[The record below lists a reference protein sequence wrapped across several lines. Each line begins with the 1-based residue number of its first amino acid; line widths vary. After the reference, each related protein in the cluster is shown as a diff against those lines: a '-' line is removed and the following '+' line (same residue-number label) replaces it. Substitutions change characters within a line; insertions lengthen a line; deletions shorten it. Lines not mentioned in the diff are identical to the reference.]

1 MACDPTPR
9 RVQGIGSDLFRLHNP
24 DACPPPGDELTK
36 CWREFR
42 AYIRQAEGFYRGA
55 KVLHWKSSPLN
66 YYYSFLNLA
75 KAVCLVQGAL
85 PAQAAAEP
93 RIIRH
98 GLSARVVVG
107 DPDVW
112 RLAVGQA
119 DDVFPIL
126 YRVSF
131 GMAINPNTLLD
142 ARDLLGY
149 VIPIGWQLKVSDRA
163 SMIRSFLC
171 RWAMLVRDRE
181 QWDVIA
187 IPMAAPL
194 DAMWNTLS
202 AVYEELDPATTKD
215 FAFRIFNMHAVV
227 ATRFRFFQRRQ
238 PAVTDQPG
246 VWQPTVLQAGL
257 QQALPNAVFE
267 NIHGSPDEFL
277 LCLPYTADGL
287 SLPLNEMIACYAIMF
302 FLSSLVRYHP
312 DYIDTI
318 AESSDAWLIESFAK
332 SAVIT
337 TVRYMTA
344 RVLGYTLIV
353 SRL

>member
-1 MACDPTPR
+1 
-9 RVQGIGSDLFRLHNP
+9 
-24 DACPPPGDELTK
+24 
-36 CWREFR
+36 
-42 AYIRQAEGFYRGA
+42 
-55 KVLHWKSSPLN
+55 
-66 YYYSFLNLA
+66 
-75 KAVCLVQGAL
+75 
-85 PAQAAAEP
+85 
-93 RIIRH
+93 
-98 GLSARVVVG
+98 
-107 DPDVW
+107 
-112 RLAVGQA
+112 
-119 DDVFPIL
+119 
-126 YRVSF
+126 
-131 GMAINPNTLLD
+131 
-142 ARDLLGY
+142 
-149 VIPIGWQLKVSDRA
+149 
-163 SMIRSFLC
+163 
-171 RWAMLVRDRE
+171 MLVRDRE

-318 AESSDAWLIESFAK
+318 AESSVEGVLEQLAICAFSLADTLDLDEHLWPSRGMAEREIHPPGLDGKLGRYNLRIENWPAK
-332 SAVIT
+332 C
-337 TVRYMTA
+337 
-344 RVLGYTLIV
+344 LEEP
-353 SRL
+353 